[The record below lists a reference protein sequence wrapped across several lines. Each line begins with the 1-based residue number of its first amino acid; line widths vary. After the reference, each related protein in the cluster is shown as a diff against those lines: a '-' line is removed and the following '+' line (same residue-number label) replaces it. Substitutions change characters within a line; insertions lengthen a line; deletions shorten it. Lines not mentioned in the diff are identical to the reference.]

1 MFASGAMAG
10 LYFIVLPVVWLG
22 TIGSDAMGQDLASV
36 LGPTFAPLLGS
47 AAKGAAIW
55 FMIFNMFHGTV
66 QPLAGAARTLSQLSE
81 DGLLPRIL
89 AKRSLTDA
97 PYVAILLTAVMAIFF
112 LLIGDPIWLIA
123 AANFTYLISI
133 CLPSV
138 AVWLLRRDAP
148 AMRRPY
154 RAPRGTIV
162 LGLVAAGIWG
172 CAALLGFQQFGL
184 PTVIIGLVFA
194 YAGTALYAWR
204 KFSDRRRLGLPGV
217 ARSLHIKLTGAML
230 LVMVMDAAGYLMA
243 VTSMPAVGM
252 VLPGMIAHSAEEISN
267 AAKRLATGTLADFS
281 RAMQALGS
289 GNLEAA
295 HVNVD
300 IRPVI
305 VNSRDEVGEMAE
317 SFNAMQAEIG
327 RAAFGLK
334 GAREGLHQARAE
346 LVQINASLEQ
356 RVEERTAEVSA
367 YRELA
372 ERKRSEEERERI
384 FSLSVDLMCVAHT
397 DGLFKRTNPSFERIL
412 GFSEDELLAR
422 TFLDIVHADDR
433 ATAIE
438 AVRQLKQGVPA
449 MDFEIRCGCKD
460 GTYKIFSWAAVPVVE
475 NGVFYAVGR
484 DMTERKQIAEDLE
497 QARDAAIKSERLKSE
512 FLANMS
518 HEIRTPMNGIIGM
531 TELALDTDLTL
542 DQRDFLGMVKQSAD
556 SLLIVINDILD
567 FSKIE
572 SGRFELDPIDF
583 DVTAA
588 ISETVRPLAV
598 RAGQKG
604 LKLNCRVAQNVP
616 SHCFGDGTRLRQI
629 LVNLLDN
636 AIKFTEVGEIALL
649 VELESETATEVRLHF
664 QVRDTGIGVSR
675 EKQGL
680 IFEAFAQADGSTT
693 RKYGGTGLG
702 LAITSQLVALMNGRV
717 WVESPANALETNETN
732 PGCVFHF
739 TLPLGA
745 TSALGAK
752 SPTEVKTTAQ
762 PIPPQGRSGRKWR
775 VLLAEDHPI
784 NQHLVVTLLTKR
796 GHLVKVAATGS
807 QAVDMLAQETF
818 DVVLM
823 DVQMP
828 EMNGFEAT
836 REIRERERA
845 FNLHTPIIAMTA
857 YAMKAD
863 RERCLAAGMDAYLS
877 KPIKSN
883 ELLSILEN
891 LISKSDSTNAEIG
904 AAEGPQIGNDADFSA
919 LLTRVDGNP
928 ELAGELI
935 EIFLEDWPHL
945 LGAIREAVGK
955 NDSLALERAAHK
967 AKGAISYFSNGSA
980 AHAALR
986 LQEMGVE
993 GNFCEAQMTLA
1004 DLEASVQLVI
1014 TKLLEFRSACVS

>member
-1 MFASGAMAG
+1 
-10 LYFIVLPVVWLG
+10 
-22 TIGSDAMGQDLASV
+22 
-36 LGPTFAPLLGS
+36 
-47 AAKGAAIW
+47 
-55 FMIFNMFHGTV
+55 
-66 QPLAGAARTLSQLSE
+66 
-81 DGLLPRIL
+81 
-89 AKRSLTDA
+89 
-97 PYVAILLTAVMAIFF
+97 
-112 LLIGDPIWLIA
+112 
-123 AANFTYLISI
+123 
-133 CLPSV
+133 
-138 AVWLLRRDAP
+138 
-148 AMRRPY
+148 
-154 RAPRGTIV
+154 
-162 LGLVAAGIWG
+162 
-172 CAALLGFQQFGL
+172 
-184 PTVIIGLVFA
+184 
-194 YAGTALYAWR
+194 
-204 KFSDRRRLGLPGV
+204 
-217 ARSLHIKLTGAML
+217 
-230 LVMVMDAAGYLMA
+230 MVMDAAGYLMA
-243 VTSMPAVGM
+243 VTSMPDGQTALRTALEDVFVGVAILTISVGM

-334 GAREGLHQARAE
+334 GAREGLHQAREE
-346 LVQINASLEQ
+346 LVEINASLEQ

-367 YRELA
+367 YRESA

-397 DGLFKRTNPSFERIL
+397 DGLFKRINPSFERIL

-438 AVRQLKQGVPA
+438 AVQQLKQGVPA
-449 MDFEIRCGCKD
+449 MDLEIRCGCKD

-604 LKLNCRVAQNVP
+604 LKLNCQVAPNVP
-616 SHCFGDGTRLRQI
+616 SHCFGDVTRLRQI

-649 VELESETATEVRLHF
+649 VELESETETEVRLHF

-675 EKQGL
+675 EKQEL

-702 LAITSQLVALMNGRV
+702 LAITSQLVALMDGRV
-717 WVESPANALETNETN
+717 WVESPANALETNETT

-745 TSALGAK
+745 SAAVGAK
-752 SPTEVKTTAQ
+752 SPTGVKTTAQ

-775 VLLAEDHPI
+775 VLLAEDHLI

-836 REIRERERA
+836 REIREREKA

-877 KPIKSN
+877 KPIKSD
-883 ELLSILEN
+883 ELLSTLEN
-891 LISKSDSTNAEIG
+891 LISKSDSTSAEIG
-904 AAEGPQIGNDADFSA
+904 AADGPQIGNEADFSA
-919 LLTRVDGNP
+919 LLTRTDGNP
-928 ELAGELI
+928 QLAGELI

-945 LGAIREAVGK
+945 LGAIREAVEE
-955 NDSLALERAAHK
+955 NDSLAFERAAHT

-980 AHAALR
+980 VHAALR
-986 LQEMGVE
+986 LQEMAVE

-1014 TKLLEFRSACVS
+1014 TRLLEFRSACVS